1 MYPRFCPPH
10 PRNLLHARCVVQQ
23 YDAGRHAICPQS
35 LERIVIVNAPA
46 RFLLVDFQ
54 VLPDSRALAIQRV
67 GSSASG
73 GAFA

>member
-35 LERIVIVNAPA
+35 LERIVIVNAA
-46 RFLLVDFQ
+46 YRFLLVEIQ
-54 VLPDSRALAIQRV
+54 APDRRIPVIRRLGICRF
-67 GSSASG
+67 G